1 MQQMHK
7 SVLCS
12 QEFSSVFVLKSVMIV
27 FETLIT
33 LFNIENYAIKFL
45 IENIISMGR
54 GLSTE

>member
-1 MQQMHK
+1 MHK

-12 QEFSSVFVLKSVMIV
+12 QEFSSVFIMKSVMIV

-45 IENIISMGR
+45 IENIISMGG

>member
-7 SVLCS
+7 SVLCR
-12 QEFSSVFVLKSVMIV
+12 QELSSVFVLKSVMIV